1 MLELARRGPTHHF
14 QPKWLRMRG
23 ARGGWSRYYDSKADA
38 GKSDLKLGKVNTSG
52 VPRSGSATSARCGS
66 RPGEKDSRR
75 PSRKAPGRGR
85 FCHSRWIVLECS

>member
-38 GKSDLKLGKVNTSG
+38 GKSDLKLGNQSQYI
-52 VPRSGSATSARCGS
+52 
-66 RPGEKDSRR
+66 
-75 PSRKAPGRGR
+75 RGTAVR
-85 FCHSRWIVLECS
+85 FSDIGTMRFETR